1 MAIGNDT
8 LFIVDIFWRAFLAV
22 SIIYFFVFYAQKQS
36 KTFKNKTQ
44 YIGGRIVHA
53 EDIQSDVLLDCADS
67 PFFTIPQN
75 VKTTKL

>member
-22 SIIYFFVFYAQKQS
+22 SIIYFFVFYTQKQS
-36 KTFKNKTQ
+36 KTLKKNQ

-67 PFFTIPQN
+67 PFFTISQN

>member
-36 KTFKNKTQ
+36 KTLKKKTS
-44 YIGGRIVHA
+44 ILVV
-53 EDIQSDVLLDCADS
+53 E
-67 PFFTIPQN
+67 
-75 VKTTKL
+75 